1 MDLDL
6 AGFRHCQLDFS
17 DTLPG
22 RAGQVASNYMMAG
35 VIVYNAA
42 DQVAKII
49 GGTAFSH
56 KVVRGIGLP
65 LVRIDESEF
74 PKEGEFGHIVQHAL
88 SLYTQLIESNSNT
101 SKFIQA
107 LALLEYLA
115 DPRDY
120 LKFEKVKKVIARYV
134 ARERRRS

>member
-1 MDLDL
+1 
-6 AGFRHCQLDFS
+6 
-17 DTLPG
+17 
-22 RAGQVASNYMMAG
+22 MMAG

-49 GGTAFSH
+49 GGTAFYYI
-56 KVVRGIGLP
+56 VVAGELGCRSSGSMKANFQ
-65 LVRIDESEF
+65 R
-74 PKEGEFGHIVQHAL
+74 KENSGHIVQHAL
-88 SLYTQLIESNSNT
+88 SLYTQLIEFNSNT

-120 LKFEKVKKVIARYV
+120 VKFEKVKKVIARYV

>member
-1 MDLDL
+1 M
-6 AGFRHCQLDFS
+6 
-17 DTLPG
+17 
-22 RAGQVASNYMMAG
+22 
-35 VIVYNAA
+35 
-42 DQVAKII
+42 
-49 GGTAFSH
+49 
-56 KVVRGIGLP
+56 RGIGLP

-120 LKFEKVKKVIARYV
+120 VKFEKVKKVIARYV